1 MTKTEFLAL
10 EQTERFVG
18 WFAEIINGDRPL
30 MFCHE
35 RGTDTSLRAALSRY
49 AWPNKRIDIATPKGM
64 LSIKAWSNFGVN
76 EAVLNELAD
85 GINACLKQRSPD
97 NQELAG
103 WIRAIMVW
111 GGVFTRSGKN
121 QAKGNAGWLDEHTPH
136 LTAYIRNALDALKGD
151 DDISHLNMKNLRS
164 NAGTTKVHSLT
175 LPNFVIYDSRVAAAL
190 AWLVRRWAI
199 ESEEIVPEHLR
210 FACMRAKTS
219 KTVLKRRSPDEKV
232 FRYFAP
238 TGHFRSHHKHAL
250 WNIRANWIVQAAIAQ
265 AQANDWSSRKVEA
278 ALFMM
283 GDELSLSLK
292 A

>member
-1 MTKTEFLAL
+1 MTRTEFITL
-10 EQTERFVG
+10 EQTKSFVG
-18 WFAEIINGDRPL
+18 WFARIINGEQPL
-30 MFCHE
+30 MFEHE
-35 RGTDTSLRAALSRY
+35 RGTDANLRAALSRY

-64 LSIKAWSNFGVN
+64 LTINAWSDFEAN

-85 GINACLKQRSPD
+85 GINACLKHPIPD
-97 NQELAG
+97 NEELAG
-103 WIRAIMVW
+103 WVRAIMVW

-121 QAKGNAGWLDEHTPH
+121 QAKGNAGWLDEQKPNLAT
-136 LTAYIRNALDALKGD
+136 YMRNALEALKGD

-199 ESEEIVPEHLR
+199 EGDEVVPEHLR
-210 FACMRAKTS
+210 FACMKAKTS
-219 KTVLKRRSPDEKV
+219 KISLKRRSPDESLFK
-232 FRYFAP
+232 YFAP

-250 WNIRANWIVQAAIAQ
+250 WNLRANWLVQAAIEQ

-283 GDELSLSLK
+283 GDELSLAL
-292 A
+292 